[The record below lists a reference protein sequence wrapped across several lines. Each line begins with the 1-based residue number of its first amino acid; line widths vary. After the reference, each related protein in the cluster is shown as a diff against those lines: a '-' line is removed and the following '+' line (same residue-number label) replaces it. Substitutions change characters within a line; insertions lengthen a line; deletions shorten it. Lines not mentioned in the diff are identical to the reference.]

1 MALEDRIKVICSVE
15 TIRFYKNEW
24 GIAIVSVDK
33 VKEGKPQTD
42 KFNQITIKGTMPQLV
57 EGNPY
62 VLVADYVE
70 DPKWGGQYNIIS
82 IYSAITF
89 GENDKVGQKKFL
101 STLFTPLQIEN
112 MYDALENPFESLK
125 NGKAEDLVKV
135 KGCGLDTAA
144 RWIERFNRNIH
155 LAKIFSELESFNLT
169 NNMVN
174 RLMEKYNSPDIVIE
188 KVKNNPY
195 VLCNEV
201 KGIGWKTADKIALE
215 GGMDEFGVKRISAYI
230 YKYLDDSGQ
239 DGCSWVTPDELM
251 GGIIEELGEE
261 VPDANITEAIHDM
274 GEELWWDEEKTKIG
288 LRKYFN
294 IEDKIAK

>member
-215 GGMDEFGVKRISAYI
+215 GGMEEFGVKRISAYI
-230 YKYLDDSGQ
+230 YKLDTF
-239 DGCSWVTPDELM
+239 C
-251 GGIIEELGEE
+251 
-261 VPDANITEAIHDM
+261 NIA
-274 GEELWWDEEKTKIG
+274 
-288 LRKYFN
+288 
-294 IEDKIAK
+294 